1 MFSIAH
7 YFKNLHWQHHRLWWL
22 QLALLIIVLDQLTKN
37 LALNLLNY
45 NDPVI
50 VIQNWFQFRLLF
62 NSGAAFSFLADA
74 GHWKQIFFFT
84 VGTLVCLILFFWLW
98 TGKALNRLLC
108 ISVTLIMGGAIGN
121 LIDRLNYG
129 YVIDFIDVRG
139 IPGWKYIFNTAD
151 VMIHLGIWPLVLLT
165 LFTKQE
171 EETTETEG
179 AA

>member
-50 VIQNWFQFRLLF
+50 LIQNWFQFRLVF

-84 VGTLVCLILFFWLW
+84 IGTLVCLVLFFWLW
-98 TGKALNRLLC
+98 TGKALHKLLC

-121 LIDRLNYG
+121 LIDRLNYT
-129 YVIDFIDVRG
+129 YVIDFIQWHYKD
-139 IPGWKYIFNTAD
+139 IYYYPTFNIAD
-151 VMIHLGIWPLVLLT
+151 SAITVGAFLLIYDSLVNQKPQKNT
-165 LFTKQE
+165 
-171 EETTETEG
+171 
-179 AA
+179 